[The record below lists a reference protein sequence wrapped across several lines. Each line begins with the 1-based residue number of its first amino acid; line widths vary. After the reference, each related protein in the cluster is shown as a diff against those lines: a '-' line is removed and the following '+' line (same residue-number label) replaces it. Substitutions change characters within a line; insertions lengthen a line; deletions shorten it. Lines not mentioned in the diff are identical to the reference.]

1 MAQQRRLDTAPW
13 VAFASIGAAIL
24 IVVTFMVTAGFDV
37 SSAAGAAF
45 RGAFGS
51 SFAIISATLKRTV
64 PLMTVGLAVA
74 VAFRAGVLNIGGEGQ
89 FVMGAVAAATVGQ
102 AFPVLPSLLGAV
114 VPIAA
119 GVVAGGVWAGVPA
132 ILKRYGGATEVVT
145 TLLLNLIA
153 VQVVAYLVRGPLQ
166 EPTGAYPQSAELPS
180 AMHLPLLIDGQRLH
194 AGFVVAFAMIVFA
207 GWGFRYS
214 AAGFRSLVT
223 GMNPNA
229 AAVSGRIDVMGLQA
243 RALVLS
249 GMIAGLAGAVEVAG
263 VTYSVY
269 DGIASGVGYTAI
281 AVALLGNLNPPGIL
295 GAAVLFGALGS
306 GADAMQRDAGV
317 PAELGTMFAALV
329 VLAVLVTQA
338 VGASHRQTA
347 PSDS

>member
-1 MAQQRRLDTAPW
+1 MASRQRVEATPWTALASVGVAILVV
-13 VAFASIGAAIL
+13 VAFML
-24 IVVTFMVTAGFDV
+24 TAGFDV
-37 SSAAGAAF
+37 SSAAAAAF

-51 SFAIISATLKRTV
+51 PFAVISATLKRAV

-74 VAFRAGVLNIGGEGQ
+74 VAFRAGVLNVGGEGQ
-89 FVMGAVAAATVGQ
+89 FLMGAVAAAAVGQ
-102 AFPVLPSLLGAV
+102 AFPALPAPLAIL
-114 VPIAA
+114 VPIGA
-119 GVVAGGVWAGVPA
+119 GVVTGGVWAGVA
-132 ILKRYGGATEVVT
+132 AVLKRYGGATEVVT

-153 VQVVAYLVRGPLQ
+153 VQVVGYLVRGPLQ
-166 EPTGAYPQSAELPS
+166 EPTGAYPQSAELPG

-194 AGFVVAFAMIVFA
+194 AGFVGAIAMIAFA
-207 GWGFRYS
+207 WWSFRYS

-229 AAVSGRIDVMGLQA
+229 AAVSGRIDVTALQA
-243 RALVLS
+243 RALILS

-295 GAAVLFGALGS
+295 GAAVLFGALGA

-329 VLAVLVTQA
+329 VLAVLVTQ
-338 VGASHRQTA
+338 VVRQSRRPISASE
-347 PSDS
+347 S